1 MPQGMQEGEL
11 ILEIFFGLIIFA
23 CLLFL
28 VYVTTRFVGQKASNA
43 MRSKNMR
50 MVETLPIGFDKSVHL
65 IQVGDKY
72 FLIAS
77 AGKSIEFL
85 SEVDLVHIE
94 EPIEEKTKQL
104 DFYDIFLRYVRK
116 MTATEKILSDDKL
129 AEYKNNN
136 SIVKNAS
143 VLKKSFGKIAG
154 NYKSEDE

>member
-1 MPQGMQEGEL
+1 MPQGIQESQV
-11 ILEIFFGLIIFA
+11 ILEFLLGLIIFV

-28 VYVTTRFVGQKASNA
+28 VYVTTRFIGQKASVA
-43 MRSKNMR
+43 MRSAHMKII
-50 MVETLPIGFDKSVHL
+50 ETLSLGFDKNIHL

-85 SEVDLVHIE
+85 SEVDIEHIKE
-94 EPIEEKTKQL
+94 SIGEKSRQL

-116 MTATEKILSDDKL
+116 MTATEKVLSDDKL
-129 AEYKNNN
+129 SQYKKNNN
-136 SIVKNAS
+136 IIKNVS
-143 VLKKSFGKIAG
+143 VLKKSFSKLVG